1 MKTLLKIKPPRHED
15 TKHFESFVSS
25 WLSLE
30 FLFQNLAGERRVG
43 LAFGETEFPG
53 F

>member
-1 MKTLLKIKPPRHED
+1 VLP
-15 TKHFESFVSS
+15 TKRRL
-25 WLSLE
+25 LSLE